1 MVVVNSIIAGMRW
14 VKAFRH
20 WCFVQIF
27 IRNGSPKPV
36 KFFFSLLCNF
46 GVLNNQN
53 IFVIVILCGG
63 CPIHW
68 TDNKRLTNGGGYES
82 NQKWHAHSPYV
93 NEQSEEKLEKYNNSL
108 VEIRKE
114 AAAKREVLRAEAISK
129 EREINETA
137 LSEAH
142 ARMQKAR
149 ADISAQVDVALAEL
163 KGSVPGL
170 AKEAANK
177 IMT

>member
-1 MVVVNSIIAGMRW
+1 MIDIDITAVIQFVNFLITLVVLNFLLITPIRKILQQRQEHLDQLQGVVVI
-14 VKAFRH
+14 
-20 WCFVQIF
+20 
-27 IRNGSPKPV
+27 
-36 KFFFSLLCNF
+36 
-46 GVLNNQN
+46 
-53 IFVIVILCGG
+53 
-63 CPIHW
+63 
-68 TDNKRLTNGGGYES
+68 S
-82 NQKWHAHSPYV
+82 N
-93 NEQSEEKLEKYNNSL
+93 EESEEKLEKYNNSL

-177 IMT
+177 IMA

>member
-1 MVVVNSIIAGMRW
+1 MIDIDITAVIQFVNFLITLVVLNYLLITPIRKILQQRQEHLDQLQGVVVIS
-14 VKAFRH
+14 
-20 WCFVQIF
+20 
-27 IRNGSPKPV
+27 
-36 KFFFSLLCNF
+36 
-46 GVLNNQN
+46 
-53 IFVIVILCGG
+53 
-63 CPIHW
+63 
-68 TDNKRLTNGGGYES
+68 
-82 NQKWHAHSPYV
+82 

-108 VEIRKE
+108 IEIRKE

-177 IMT
+177 IMA

>member
-1 MVVVNSIIAGMRW
+1 MIDIDITAVIQFVNFLITLVVLNYLLITPIRKILQQRQEHLDQLQGVVVIS
-14 VKAFRH
+14 
-20 WCFVQIF
+20 
-27 IRNGSPKPV
+27 
-36 KFFFSLLCNF
+36 
-46 GVLNNQN
+46 
-53 IFVIVILCGG
+53 
-63 CPIHW
+63 
-68 TDNKRLTNGGGYES
+68 
-82 NQKWHAHSPYV
+82 

-177 IMT
+177 IMA

>member
-1 MVVVNSIIAGMRW
+1 MIDIDITAVIQFVNFLITLVVLNYLLITPIRKILQQRQEHLDQLQGVVVIS
-14 VKAFRH
+14 
-20 WCFVQIF
+20 
-27 IRNGSPKPV
+27 
-36 KFFFSLLCNF
+36 
-46 GVLNNQN
+46 
-53 IFVIVILCGG
+53 
-63 CPIHW
+63 
-68 TDNKRLTNGGGYES
+68 
-82 NQKWHAHSPYV
+82 

-149 ADISAQVDVALAEL
+149 ADISAQVDVALREL
-163 KGSVPGL
+163 KGAVPGL
-170 AKEAANK
+170 AKEAASK
-177 IMT
+177 IMA